1 MSIHFSNFAVGK
13 GGNSPTSTTNP
24 QRTLTMNKMK
34 LFGNVGND
42 ITNFRKE
49 VKELSKDW
57 EVSYTFHIEKGKYN
71 YLELTIESRNR
82 YESKTTLLQD
92 ADTLS
97 DYLEQWTD
105 FRVSMITL
113 T

>member
-1 MSIHFSNFAVGK
+1 
-13 GGNSPTSTTNP
+13 
-24 QRTLTMNKMK
+24 MNKIK

-42 ITNFRKE
+42 IVNFRKE

-71 YLELTIESRNR
+71 YLELTIESRNH
-82 YESKTTLLQD
+82 YESRSTLLQD

-97 DYLEQWTD
+97 DYLEQWTE
-105 FRVSMITL
+105 FRVTMITL

>member
-1 MSIHFSNFAVGK
+1 
-13 GGNSPTSTTNP
+13 
-24 QRTLTMNKMK
+24 MNKIK

-57 EVSYTFHIEKGKYN
+57 EVGYTFHIEKGKYN
-71 YLELTIESRNR
+71 YLELTIESKNR
-82 YESKTTLLQD
+82 YEMKCTLLQD
-92 ADTLS
+92 ADTIS
-97 DYLEQWTD
+97 DYLEQWTE
-105 FRVSMITL
+105 FRTSMITL

>member
-1 MSIHFSNFAVGK
+1 
-13 GGNSPTSTTNP
+13 
-24 QRTLTMNKMK
+24 MNTIK

-57 EVSYTFHIEKGKYN
+57 EISYTFTINKGKYN
-71 YLELTIESRNR
+71 YLELVISHKYK
-82 YESKTTLLQD
+82 YESKGRLLQD
-92 ADTLS
+92 ADEIS
-97 DYLEQWTD
+97 DYLEQWTK
-105 FRVSMITL
+105 FRVEMIKL